1 MIGVGREGPLGPPR
15 DGVTGS
21 GSASGTGRP
30 RAVSFG
36 PTAPEPLARPLLA
49 ERDALAVLASVN
61 GVGPL
66 TLARRVAGAGS
77 AARVV
82 EHGVERRRSLLLSLA
97 ASPDGRTMSG
107 AVVEELVRV
116 SRAWESVLRRLEVAG
131 VTLVTLED
139 PDYPARL
146 RAIDLP
152 PHVLFVQGER
162 GALSLPR
169 AVAVVGTRRP
179 SDAGRLVAARIAAAV
194 AGAGAAVVSGLAV
207 GIDGA
212 AHAAAVAVQ
221 GTTVAVLGGGHGH
234 LFPAA
239 HRRLAA
245 AITAEGGAVV
255 SELPPD
261 ASATRGTFPRRNR
274 IISGLSEATV
284 VVEAGARSGAL
295 LTAQWTLEQGRECF
309 VVPGAIDAPTSAGC
323 LSLLR
328 EAAGAARVVAGI
340 PQLLEDL
347 DLVPSG
353 SRGHRATARFAELP
367 PVPAQVA
374 EALLDGRA
382 TVDELVAE
390 TRLPVASVLAA
401 LTMLESRGLV
411 VDAYGRYRPAGLLA
425 TGPRRP
431 RTAKR
436 PRHPRD
442 DREA

>member
-1 MIGVGREGPLGPPR
+1 MIGIGREGPLGPAR
-15 DGVTGS
+15 DAVPGS
-21 GSASGTGRP
+21 GTAVTRRARAHSPGPAAS
-30 RAVSFG
+30 
-36 PTAPEPLARPLLA
+36 EPLPRPLLA

-66 TLARRVAGAGS
+66 TLARLVAGAGS
-77 AARVV
+77 ASRVV
-82 EHGVERRRSLLLSLA
+82 DHAVERRRSLLLSLA

-107 AVVEELVRV
+107 AVVDELVRV

-139 PDYPARL
+139 ADYPARL
-146 RAIDLP
+146 RAIELP

-162 GALSLPR
+162 RALSLPR

-179 SDAGRLVAARIAAAV
+179 SDAGRLIAGRIASAV
-194 AGAGAAVVSGLAV
+194 ASAGAAVVSGLAV

-212 AHAAAVAVQ
+212 AHAAAVTVQ
-221 GTTVAVLGGGHGH
+221 GTTVAVLGGGHAR

-245 AITAEGGAVV
+245 TIAAGGGAVV

-309 VVPGAIDAPTSAGC
+309 VVPGTIDSPTSAGC
-323 LSLLR
+323 LSFLR

-340 PQLLEDL
+340 PQLLDDL
-347 DLVPSG
+347 DLVSTA
-353 SRGHRATARFAELP
+353 SAGHRATVRSAELAA
-367 PVPAQVA
+367 VPAQVA
-374 EALLDGRA
+374 DALLGGRA

-411 VDAYGRYRPAGLLA
+411 VDAYGRYRPAGVLV
-425 TGPRRP
+425 T
-431 RTAKR
+431 RTPHARAGKR
-436 PRHPRD
+436 PPRGSG
-442 DREA
+442 EGEG